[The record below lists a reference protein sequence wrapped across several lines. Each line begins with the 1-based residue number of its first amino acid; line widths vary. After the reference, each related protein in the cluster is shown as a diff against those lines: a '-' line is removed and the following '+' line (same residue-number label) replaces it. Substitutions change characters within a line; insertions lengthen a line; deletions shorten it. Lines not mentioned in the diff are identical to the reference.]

1 MGALEGTTPSF
12 YGIVKG
18 SGHRGQ
24 RGSPKTKALEGDC
37 TPCP

>member
-1 MGALEGTTPSF
+1 MSALEENVPSF

-24 RGSPKTKALEGDC
+24 RGSPKTKVL
-37 TPCP
+37 